1 MSTVTVHT
9 GNYSSYLFIDYTFS
23 KDETNRT
30 WSCSAALKLKMG
42 PSYNFDAW
50 TNTGANIATLQKNGG
65 DGYTHGNT
73 YTLVGNKPVGS
84 GNYDAQGT
92 APTISVTWAW
102 NVNSSWGGYV
112 NPHGTATLTGPSIP
126 PAADPPSG
134 ASITYNS
141 CTWNSATVTAAV
153 SSTGGATCT
162 FDSAVVTG
170 TYNGAADSIT
180 QWQGQGRKWVRNSGG
195 STVIS
200 DATQSGSAN
209 SPIAIK
215 GLLHYKLGINVINSV
230 GNATAFD
237 STLRYLPPA
246 PGQFTYTDP
255 GGSGIGTKTYT
266 VNFVGNTT
274 NNHTTYDSAELTR
287 NIRYSLDNGTT
298 WTSVVSAVT
307 ALDAVTTFTVAVP
320 AGDVAIVEAYE
331 VYHGMSSDVQSISLA
346 NTNTPVVLYG
356 SVNGRSKA
364 IKHLY
369 GSVSGESK
377 KIVKLYASVGGVS
390 KKVFE
395 DV

>member
-1 MSTVTVHT
+1 MAWVDIGERAALVEGSTTRGWAHFQYNNASGTTTRPCRIVIEPRS
-9 GNYSSYLFIDYTFS
+9 GYTFS
-23 KDETNRT
+23 VSFNYITITGVPGSSSVSNVTQNYTGADSQHPAVWTGDVPAGRNVT
-30 WSCSAALKLKMG
+30 AT
-42 PSYNFDAW
+42 W
-50 TNTGANIATLQKNGG
+50 TNPWWAGSKSPSVSGYLPSGASA
-65 DGYTHGNT
+65 
-73 YTLVGNKPVGS
+73 
-84 GNYDAQGT
+84 
-92 APTISVTWAW
+92 
-102 NVNSSWGGYV
+102 
-112 NPHGTATLTGPSIP
+112 
-126 PAADPPSG
+126 PSG

-162 FDSAVVTG
+162 YDSAVVTG

-200 DATQSGSAN
+200 DSTQSGSAD

-215 GLLHYKLGINVINSV
+215 GLLHYKLGLNVTNSA

-246 PGQFTYTDP
+246 PGQFTYVDP
-255 GGSGIGTKTYT
+255 GGSGVGTKTYT
-266 VNFVGNTT
+266 VNFVGDTV

-369 GSVSGESK
+369 GSVGGESK

-395 DV
+395 DE